1 MLRRPHT
8 RTVARLV
15 LLGVA
20 VLIVVHGLTGPQIA
34 PRNLSSVLTWVHY
47 RGLLIGALLLAGNLF
62 CGACPMVLVRD
73 VARRWRRPTWRWP
86 RWLGQKWVAVVLF
99 AAVLFGYEL
108 FDLWALPAATAWL
121 LIGYFGTA
129 VIVDLTFSGAAFCKH
144 VCPVGQFSFVAST
157 LSPLEVQ
164 VRETSVCASCRTADC
179 INGREIPGPRGPI
192 ERRGCELDLF
202 LPAKVGNLDCTFC
215 LDCVHACPH
224 DNVTLGVRVPG
235 DELADDRRRSA
246 IGRLSTR
253 RDLAALVLL
262 FTFGALV
269 NALAMTAP
277 AYAAEQWIARTAG
290 VSSEPIALTI
300 LFLAGLVIAPLLLT
314 AGAAGVTR
322 GLAPHGPRSV
332 ADTAVSFAY
341 ALVPVG
347 AGVWLAHYGFHFAT
361 AAMTLVPVVQG
372 AALEWSGW
380 AILGEP
386 DWRWMGLRPG
396 AVVPLEMGVVILGAM
411 GSLVIASRIGER
423 DHPGAGGRAAA
434 PWAVLIVGLT
444 AFALWILSQPMEM
457 RGTELGP

>member
-1 MLRRPHT
+1 MLAPPVIPVPPRSAVPVDLLRWPGVGPVLRRPHT
-8 RTVARLV
+8 RTAARLV

-179 INGREIPGPRGPI
+179 INGREIPGRSRPDRTARVRARPVPAGEGGQSGLHVLPRLRPRLSARQRHAGRTRARATSSPTI
-192 ERRGCELDLF
+192 AGAPRS
-202 LPAKVGNLDCTFC
+202 A
-215 LDCVHACPH
+215 ACP
-224 DNVTLGVRVPG
+224 R
-235 DELADDRRRSA
+235 AAISRRSCCSSPSA
-246 IGRLSTR
+246 RWST
-253 RDLAALVLL
+253 
-262 FTFGALV
+262 
-269 NALAMTAP
+269 
-277 AYAAEQWIARTAG
+277 
-290 VSSEPIALTI
+290 
-300 LFLAGLVIAPLLLT
+300 PL
-314 AGAAGVTR
+314 
-322 GLAPHGPRSV
+322 P
-332 ADTAVSFAY
+332 
-341 ALVPVG
+341 
-347 AGVWLAHYGFHFAT
+347 
-361 AAMTLVPVVQG
+361 
-372 AALEWSGW
+372 
-380 AILGEP
+380 
-386 DWRWMGLRPG
+386 
-396 AVVPLEMGVVILGAM
+396 
-411 GSLVIASRIGER
+411 
-423 DHPGAGGRAAA
+423 
-434 PWAVLIVGLT
+434 
-444 AFALWILSQPMEM
+444 
-457 RGTELGP
+457 